1 LIYNHTIARDY
12 RLDLL
17 TRDGQRTADSADL
30 STLQVIAPRR
40 AVDSTA
46 LSLSGLSSALSHY
59 IKERTM
65 KREYIKAFN
74 ELKKLGCP
82 VFERSDYSGR
92 FLISAEEPES
102 YKWASYYNEYNQWQG
117 DDVNPVL
124 MSILAKNNLF
134 CEWENPACLVVFPA

>member
-1 LIYNHTIARDY
+1 M
-12 RLDLL
+12 
-17 TRDGQRTADSADL
+17 TRDGQRTSDSADL

-59 IKERTM
+59 IKEHTM